1 MASQAAILPRPGR
14 IASIDA
20 PIQPVTK
27 PTDKRILHI
36 PRRFVAEEWGGTET
50 VILEISCQQQRAGW
64 EPEIFTSLALSK
76 VKSETFA
83 GIPVRRFKYC
93 YPFFGLSDAEK
104 TLLDKKGGS
113 LIAPALFGALLRAKN
128 VRLFHA
134 HTMARLCGQVRT
146 AARVRKKPYVLS
158 VHGGAFDNPVTELK
172 SMAQPTS
179 GKLEW
184 GKAIGALLGSR
195 RVLEDAD
202 HIICI
207 GQAELDEARKK
218 ISHDRLS
225 YLPNGV
231 DPAKFARG
239 DGSAF
244 RRKHGIPASA
254 FLVVNIS
261 RIDAQKNQLALLEAF
276 ARLHARQ
283 PDSFLLFMGPE
294 TQAEYADTLR
304 NYVREHKLESAV
316 KLAPG
321 VRTDDPDLVNAYH
334 ACDVFALPSIHEP
347 FGIVVLEAWS
357 ATKPVVVSHAG
368 GLKTFVK
375 QDETGLF
382 FDPQAA
388 NSVRQLA
395 DNLELL
401 MAQPLLRQRL
411 GEAGLQQV
419 KTRYDWSVIGASLE
433 SIYQAAERHV
443 FDRKSRK
450 Q

>member
-1 MASQAAILPRPGR
+1 MEQPNFQAFVDCGAR
-14 IASIDA
+14 IE
-20 PIQPVTK
+20 PVKPVTK
-27 PTDKRILHI
+27 PTDKRILHV

-50 VILEISCQQQRAGW
+50 VLLEISRHQQRAGW
-64 EPEIFTSLALSK
+64 LPEIFTSLALSK

-83 GIPVRRFKYC
+83 GIPVRRFRYC
-93 YPFFGLSDAEK
+93 YPFFGLSEVEK
-104 TLLDKKGGS
+104 ILLDKKGGS
-113 LIAPALFGALLRAKN
+113 LIAPGMFSALLRAKN

-146 AARVRKKPYVLS
+146 IARLRKKPYLVS
-158 VHGGAFDNPVTELK
+158 VHGGAFDSPVTEIK
-172 SMAQPTS
+172 SMARPTE

-184 GKAIGALLGSR
+184 GKPIGALLGSR

-202 HIICI
+202 HIICV

-218 ISHDRLS
+218 ISHDRIS

-239 DGSAF
+239 DGPAF
-244 RRKHGIPASA
+244 RRKHGIPDGA
-254 FLVVNIS
+254 FLIVNIS
-261 RIDAQKNQLALLEAF
+261 RIDAQKNQFALLEAF
-276 ARLHARQ
+276 AKLHARQ
-283 PDSFLLFMGPE
+283 PDSFLLLMGPE
-294 TQAEYADTLR
+294 TQAEYAEKLR
-304 NYVREHKLESAV
+304 SYIHGHELNSAV

-334 ACDVFALPSIHEP
+334 ACDVFALPSVHEP

-357 ATKPVVVSHAG
+357 AGKPVVVSRAG
-368 GLKTFVK
+368 GLRTFIK

-388 NSVRQLA
+388 DAVAKLA
-395 DNLELL
+395 ENLELL

-411 GEAGLQQV
+411 GEAGLREV
-419 KTRYDWSVIGASLE
+419 KARYDWSVIGASLE
-433 SIYQAAERHV
+433 YIYQAAERHV

-450 Q
+450 SVK